1 MTENTSG
8 IEYTKINQQWS
19 KQRFRYLFNKKWENK
34 GNKTKGH
41 AQNKQRRQAG
51 RANNKNKSV
60 RMNGYDLYVQ

>member
-34 GNKTKGH
+34 GNKGH
-41 AQNKQRRQAG
+41 AQNKQRRGWAVLTTKIKCE
-51 RANNKNKSV
+51 NEWI
-60 RMNGYDLYVQ
+60 

>member
-41 AQNKQRRQAG
+41 AQNKQRR
-51 RANNKNKSV
+51 
-60 RMNGYDLYVQ
+60 

>member
-34 GNKTKGH
+34 GNKSH
-41 AQNKQRRQAG
+41 AQNKQRRG
-51 RANNKNKSV
+51 WPC
-60 RMNGYDLYVQ
+60 

>member
-34 GNKTKGH
+34 GNKSH
-41 AQNKQRRQAG
+41 AQNKQRKRLG
-51 RANNKNKSV
+51 RANNKNKV
-60 RMNGYDLYVQ
+60 